1 MGNTAKRLRKNAKRD
16 KEMSN
21 LMSLPYNRRFEWAG
35 ANCYYIHHYNSNPY
49 ISEHRVPNYT
59 FFADMA
65 ILANFYGG
73 EILKQELAKYEK
85 RIIHFCKNNKEA
97 LCIMID
103 SLNLLG
109 WFLYES
115 NGRQR
120 DEAIDWL
127 FAEYERLF
135 YRDWASYVSE
145 EDMRDIWR
153 ELN

>member
-1 MGNTAKRLRKNAKRD
+1 MGKTSKRLRKNAKQNT
-16 KEMSN
+16 ELFNPMN
-21 LMSLPYNRRFEWAG
+21 PPYKKRFDWTG
-35 ANCYYIHHYNSNPY
+35 AHYTYTAHYNSNPY
-49 ISEHRVPNYT
+49 ITEHREPNYT

-73 EILKQELAKYEK
+73 EQLKKKLVAYEK
-85 RIIHFCKNNKEA
+85 RVIHLCKKNKEA

-109 WFLYES
+109 WVLYES

-135 YRDWASYVSE
+135 YRDWTNYVSE
-145 EDMRDIWR
+145 EEMRDIWH